1 MKQIKKKV
9 KEVSPFKNRKFI
21 AIFLYVLCFALFFS
35 LFFRFTWIMVRGE
48 VNGEDLHQNVERLYT
63 RNNILQARRGTIYD
77 RNGNPIA
84 IDATS
89 YKMIAVLT
97 DEWSTPSRPQHIED
111 AQQVSQILSRHLA
124 MSQEDIYNR
133 LVMDNSQVEFG
144 RAGSNLTFETMSS
157 IKEDLQKEEL
167 TGITFEESRSRLY
180 PNGTFAS
187 HTVGLAQTDSE
198 DKNHLV
204 GMMGLEKEYDDVLSG
219 ENGWRRYQRD
229 RFGYVIPGQE
239 IEEEL
244 PVHGEDIN
252 LTIDRRLQIFLES
265 IVEEVNSEHSPEY
278 ITANLMNAKTGEIL
292 ATSQRPTF
300 NATTLEGIDH
310 SWQNLLTE
318 YTFEPGSTLK
328 AMTLAASIAE
338 GTFHPNDYFKSGRIQ
353 IGGGVVHDVRPE
365 GWGTITHLEG
375 LARSSNVSFIHQ
387 VEEMGLDTWKDY
399 LDNFGFGQRTGISLA
414 GEARGSIPF
423 EWPLEKY
430 NTSFGQGISV
440 TPVQMLRAFSAITNE
455 GVMVNPHVTE
465 TESSHNRED
474 EFDVEAVNQDPVI
487 SKETAAQTLNYL
499 KETVYGEGGTARNY
513 DVEGFDIAAK
523 TGTAQ
528 IYDPETGRY
537 MTGESNYLYSVVGMA
552 PADDPELIF
561 YVTVQ
566 QPKMNGTI
574 THGSQAV
581 QKIFNPVM
589 KRALEYYSAGKQN
602 TDDTQ
607 EYDEEIVSF
616 IDEDTQEMKRE
627 FDEAGQVYS
636 VIGTGDRIVQQH
648 PNQGAYEDKSRR
660 ILLLTNGAM
669 TLPDL
674 TGWSRNELIRFAE
687 MTGVDL
693 TIDGEGF
700 VVEQDTPTGS
710 FIETGTEIMVQLSS
724 NLD

>member
-1 MKQIKKKV
+1 
-9 KEVSPFKNRKFI
+9 
-21 AIFLYVLCFALFFS
+21 
-35 LFFRFTWIMVRGE
+35 MVRGE

-63 RNNILQARRGTIYD
+63 RNSMLQARRGTIYD

-97 DEWSTPSRPQHIED
+97 DEWSTPSRPQHIERPEEV
-111 AQQVSQILSRHLA
+111 AQVLSGHLA
-124 MSQEDIYNR
+124 MSQDDIYAR
-133 LVMDNSQVEFG
+133 LVLDNSQVEFG
-144 RAGSNLTFETMSS
+144 RAGSNLTFETMSA
-157 IKEDLQKEEL
+157 IKEDLQQEEL

-187 HTVGLAQTDSE
+187 HTIGLAQTDSE
-198 DKNHLV
+198 DRNHLV
-204 GMMGLEKEYDDVLSG
+204 GVMGLEKEYDDILSG

-252 LTIDRRLQIFLES
+252 LTIDRRIQIFLES
-265 IVEEVNSEHSPEY
+265 IVEEVNKEHSPKY
-278 ITANLMNAKTGEIL
+278 ITANLMHAKTGEIL

-300 NATTLEGIDH
+300 NATTLEGIDQ

-328 AMTLAASIAE
+328 VMTLAASIAE
-338 GTFHPNDYFKSGRIQ
+338 GTFHPHDYFKSGRIQ
-353 IGGGVVHDVRPE
+353 IGGGVVRDVRPE

-399 LDNFGFGQRTGISLA
+399 LDNFGFAQRTGISMA
-414 GEARGSIPF
+414 GEARGSIPY
-423 EWPLEKY
+423 EYPLDKF

-440 TPVQMLRAFSAITNE
+440 TPVQMLRAFSAITND
-455 GVMVNPHVTE
+455 GVMVNPHVTKI
-465 TESSHNRED
+465 ESNHNRED
-474 EFDVEAVNQDPVI
+474 DMTATESSEKQVI

-528 IYDPETGRY
+528 IFDPETGGY
-537 MTGESNYLYSVVGMA
+537 MTGEANFLYSVVGMA
-552 PADDPELIF
+552 PADDPELIL
-561 YVTVQ
+561 YVTIQ
-566 QPKMNGTI
+566 QPKLNGTI

-589 KRALEYYSAGKQN
+589 KRALEYYSAGKEN
-602 TDDTQ
+602 PTDAQDF
-607 EYDEEIVSF
+607 DEEVVSY
-616 IDEDTQEMKRE
+616 IDEDTQEIKHRLE
-627 FDEAGQVYS
+627 EEGQVYS

-660 ILLLTNGAM
+660 VLLLTNGAM

-693 TIDGEGF
+693 TINGEGF
-700 VVEQDTPTGS
+700 VVEQDIPTGS

>member
-1 MKQIKKKV
+1 MKHLKRKV
-9 KEVSPFKNRKFI
+9 KEVSPFKNRKLI
-21 AIFLYVLCFALFFS
+21 GIILYVLCFVLFFS
-35 LFFRFTWIMVRGE
+35 IFFRFTWIMVRGE

-97 DEWSTPSRPQHIED
+97 DEWSTPSRPQHVEKPEKV
-111 AQQVSQILSRHLA
+111 AEILSRHLP
-124 MSQEDIYNR
+124 MNEEDIYNR
-133 LVMDNSQVEFG
+133 LIMDNSQVEFG
-144 RAGSNLTFETMSS
+144 RSGSNLTVETMSN
-157 IKEDLQKEEL
+157 IKEDLQKAEL

-187 HTVGLAQTDSE
+187 HTIGLAQTDPE
-198 DKNHLV
+198 DKNNLV
-204 GMMGLEKEYDDVLSG
+204 GVMGLEREYNDILSG

-244 PVHGEDIN
+244 PVHGEDVE
-252 LTIDRRLQIFLES
+252 LTIDRRIQIFLES
-265 IVEEVNSEHSPEY
+265 IVEEVNKEHSPKY
-278 ITANLMNAKTGEIL
+278 ITANLMHAKTGEIL

-300 NATTLEGIDH
+300 NATTLEGIDQ

-328 AMTLAASIAE
+328 VMTLAASIAE
-338 GTFHPNDYFKSGRIQ
+338 GTFRPNELFKSGRIQ
-353 IGGGVVHDVRPE
+353 IGGGVVSDVRPE

-387 VEEMGLDTWKDY
+387 VEDMGLNIWKEY

-414 GEARGSIPF
+414 GEARGSIPY
-423 EWPLEKY
+423 EYPLEKY
-430 NTSFGQGISV
+430 NTAFGQGISV

-455 GVMVNPHVTE
+455 GVMVTPHVT
-465 TESSHNRED
+465 TEKSNHERED
-474 EFDVEAVNQDPVI
+474 ELSPSDENNEQVI
-487 SKETAAQTLNYL
+487 SKETANQTLKYL
-499 KETVYGEGGTARNY
+499 REPVHGEGGTARNY

-537 MTGESNYLYSVVGMA
+537 KTGEGNFLYSVVGMA

-566 QPKMNGTI
+566 EPRYNGTI
-574 THGSQAV
+574 THGGQAV
-581 QKIFNPVM
+581 QKIFKPVM
-589 KRALEYYSAGKQN
+589 KRALEYYSAGNQSDIELSENVEEVESLVDNN
-602 TDDTQ
+602 TEETKSNL
-607 EYDEEIVSF
+607 DEKE
-616 IDEDTQEMKRE
+616 
-627 FDEAGQVYS
+627 QVYS
-636 VIGTGDRIVQQH
+636 IVGTGERIVQQD
-648 PNQGAYEDKSRR
+648 PNKGAYEDKSRR
-660 ILLLTNGAM
+660 LLLMTNGAM
-669 TLPDL
+669 TLPEL
-674 TGWSRNELIRFAE
+674 TGWSRNDLLRLAE
-687 MTGVDL
+687 MTGVDI
-693 TIDGEGF
+693 TINGEGF
-700 VVEQDTPTGS
+700 VVEQDLPAGS

>member
-1 MKQIKKKV
+1 MKHIKKKV
-9 KEVSPFKNRKFI
+9 KEVSPLKNRKCI
-21 AIFLYVLCFALFFS
+21 AIVLYVLCFVLFFS

-48 VNGEDLHQNVERLYT
+48 VNGEDLHENVERLYT

-89 YKMIAVLT
+89 YKMIAILT
-97 DEWSTPSRPQHIED
+97 DEWSTPSRPQHIQYPEK
-111 AQQVSQILSRHLA
+111 VSEVLSRHLA
-124 MSQEDIYNR
+124 MGKEEIYSR
-133 LVMDNSQVEFG
+133 LTMENSQVEFG
-144 RAGSNLTFETMSS
+144 RAGRNLTFGTMNA
-157 IKEDLQKEEL
+157 IKEELQEKEL

-187 HTVGLAQTDSE
+187 HTIGLAQADAE
-198 DKNHLV
+198 DRNHLV
-204 GMMGLEKEYDDVLSG
+204 GVMGIEQEYDDVLSG
-219 ENGWRRYQRD
+219 SNGWRRYQRD

-244 PVHGEDIN
+244 PVHGEDVH
-252 LTIDRRLQIFLES
+252 LTIDRRIQIFLES
-265 IVEEVNSEHSPEY
+265 IVEEVNNDHSPEY
-278 ITANLMNAKTGEIL
+278 ITANLMNARTGEIL
-292 ATSQRPTF
+292 ATAQRPTF
-300 NATTLEGIDH
+300 NATTLEGINQ

-328 AMTLAASIAE
+328 VMTLAASISE
-338 GTFHPNDYFKSGRIQ
+338 GTFHPDDYFKSGRIQ
-353 IGGGVVHDVRPE
+353 VGGGVIHDVRRE
-365 GWGTITHLEG
+365 GWGMITHLEG

-387 VEEMGLDTWKDY
+387 VDEMGLDTWKEY
-399 LDNFGFGQRTGISLA
+399 LNAFGFAQRTGISLA
-414 GEARGSIPF
+414 GEARGNIPY
-423 EWPLEKY
+423 EVPLDKY

-455 GVMVNPHVTE
+455 GVMVNPHITKRE
-465 TESSHNRED
+465 SNHNRGNDSASTESNEK
-474 EFDVEAVNQDPVI
+474 QVI
-487 SKETAAQTLNYL
+487 SKETAEQTLYYL

-513 DVEGFDIAAK
+513 DIEGFDIAAK

-528 IYDPETGRY
+528 IYDPETGTY
-537 MTGESNYLYSVVGMA
+537 MTGEANYIYSVVGMA

-566 QPKMNGTI
+566 QPNLNGTI

-589 KRALEYYSAGKQN
+589 RRALEYYSAGN
-602 TDDTQ
+602 EITDNKIAGEDEFASFIDKDTQ
-607 EYDEEIVSF
+607 EV
-616 IDEDTQEMKRE
+616 KRE
-627 FDEAGQVYS
+627 FDEAGQLYS
-636 VIGTGDRIVQQH
+636 VIGSGERIVQQH
-648 PNQGAYEDKSRR
+648 PVKGTIEDTSRR
-660 ILLLTNGAM
+660 VLLLTNGAM

-700 VVEQDTPTGS
+700 VVDQDTPTGS